1 MWARSPTMS
10 EFIQVTVIEDR
21 CTGIGSCGKCLQV
34 CPVNIFGSEEDCPL
48 IIEENQD
55 ECTLCDLCLVECA
68 PDAVVLRKLYE

>member
-1 MWARSPTMS
+1 MS

-21 CTGIGSCGKCLQV
+21 CTGIGACGKCLQV
-34 CPVNIFGSEEDCPL
+34 CPVNIFDAEEDRPL

-55 ECTLCDLCLVECA
+55 ECPLCDLCLEECA